1 MGDYS
6 KKFMNPLAKELY
18 FLLADVYTMQFRAH
32 SYHWNVKGRDFYQYH
47 EFFGEI
53 YEDIED
59 SVDPI
64 AEQIRTLMCDAPMS
78 LIDVCKCTR
87 IPEEDV
93 SSSPMDMTASL
104 YRANT
109 IVLENLNNAFSL
121 ANSMNK
127 QGIADLLA
135 SRIDA
140 HEKWGWQLRT
150 TLNLDERGDVLPG
163 KSEAEPHLMQS
174 LYINAAEV
182 QHEEYDQILDDII
195 TAAAPRKASKKDR
208 IYGSKTNK
216 PGSAKAKNA
225 KTIKFSDRTETAL
238 RNKVEEHNKK
248 AQPGRRA
255 TMNQLKAVYRRGAGA
270 YSSSHRPGKTRDQ
283 WAMARVNAYLH
294 LLRTGRPEN
303 KNYTQDNDLLP
314 AGHPRSSKDETAI
327 LASANALRDALTV
340 VILDE
345 TEYNSAEEAI
355 VAMAEY
361 SGAGYEIIPAL
372 RSAWKRGAANDESGF
387 DRALALATQ
396 LQDSNDS
403 DLLPLRTRGSNCD

>member
-6 KKFMNPLAKELY
+6 KEFASSLSKELY
-18 FLLADVYTMQFRAH
+18 YLLSDVYTMQFRAH
-32 SYHWNVKGRDFYQYH
+32 AYHWNVKGRDFYQYH

-53 YEDIED
+53 YEDVAS

-64 AEQIRTLMCDAPMS
+64 AEQIRTLTCDAPMS
-78 LIDVCKCTR
+78 LLEMCKCTR

-93 SSSPMDMTASL
+93 SSSTIDMTASL
-104 YRANT
+104 YRANNV
-109 IVLENLNNAFSL
+109 VLENLTNAFSL
-121 ANSMNK
+121 ANDTNK

-150 TLNLDERGDVLPG
+150 TLNLDERGDGSLE
-163 KSEAEPHLMQS
+163 KFESENHRLQPIDISPDGYTLM
-174 LYINAAEV
+174 
-182 QHEEYDQILDDII
+182 
-195 TAAAPRKASKKDR
+195 AAAPKPAPKKDR

-225 KTIKFSDRTETAL
+225 RTIKFSDRTETSL
-238 RNKVEEHNKK
+238 RNKLEEHNEK
-248 AQPGRRA
+248 AQPGRKA
-255 TMNQLKAVYRRGAGA
+255 TMRQLKAVYRRGAGA

-283 WAMARVNAYLH
+283 WAMARVNAYLY

-314 AGHPRSSKDETAI
+314 AGHPRSSKDEAAI
-327 LASANALRDALTV
+327 LASANALGDALTV
-340 VILDE
+340 VMLDE
-345 TEYNSAEEAI
+345 EDYSSIEDAI

-372 RSAWKRGAANDESGF
+372 RSAWKRGVVENENGF
-387 DRALALATQ
+387 NRAFELATQ
-396 LQDSNDS
+396 LHAHKDN
-403 DLLPLRTRGSNCD
+403 DLLPRSN

>member
-1 MGDYS
+1 MS
-6 KKFMNPLAKELY
+6 PLSKELHA
-18 FLLADVYTMQFRAH
+18 LLSDVYTFQFRAH
-32 SYHWNVKGRDFYQYH
+32 AYHWNVKGKDFYQYH
-47 EFFGEI
+47 EFFGEV
-53 YEDIED
+53 YEDVAS
-59 SVDPI
+59 SVDHL
-64 AEQIRTLMCDAPMS
+64 AEQIRTLLCDAPMS
-78 LIDVCKCTR
+78 LLEICQCTR
-87 IPEEDV
+87 IPDERV
-93 SSSPMDMTASL
+93 SSDPMDMTASL

-109 IVLENLNNAFSL
+109 IVLENLNKAFSL
-121 ANSMNK
+121 ANSVNK

-150 TLNLDERGDVLPG
+150 TLNLDERGGVLPG
-163 KSEAEPHLMQS
+163 KSEAEPRLMES
-174 LYINAAEV
+174 IYINSAES
-182 QHEEYDQILDDII
+182 QYDEYDQILDDVI
-195 TAAAPRKASKKDR
+195 TAAAPRKAPKKDR

-303 KNYTQDNDLLP
+303 KNYTQDNDILP
-314 AGHPRSSKDETAI
+314 ATHPKSSKGEAAI

-340 VILDE
+340 VILE
-345 TEYNSAEEAI
+345 ESEYNSTEEAI

-372 RSAWKRGAANDESGF
+372 RSAWKRGVVENESGF
-387 DRALALATQ
+387 DRAFELATQ
-396 LQDSNDS
+396 LHASKDN